1 MRREHMNATPA
12 MDRWKNR
19 QLRAAE
25 FALASGDAVHAAQ
38 HAELLIADDPAH
50 LPALEI
56 LAKALWQIGDLPRLT
71 ALLDC
76 MIRLN
81 PYEPGYFALLGAAHQ
96 SLGRIGA
103 AISAFGRSLVLDGGK
118 DPSVAEML
126 VDLRRFQAGL
136 IEGLLADD
144 ATFRGAY
151 RQDPVAACR
160 ARGFE
165 IDPPEVDLSVLS
177 QSRKASFLAARPS

>member
-1 MRREHMNATPA
+1 MMSIDATPA
-12 MDRWKNR
+12 MGRWKVQ

-25 FALASGDAVHAAQ
+25 VALASGDAVLAAQ
-38 HAELLIADDPAH
+38 HAELLIADDHTH

-81 PYEPGYFALLGAAHQ
+81 PYEPGYFALLGASHQ

-103 AISAFGRSLVLDGGK
+103 AISAFGRSLVLDGGR

-144 ATFRGAY
+144 AVFRGAY
-151 RQDPVAACR
+151 REDAVAACR

-165 IDPPEVDLSVLS
+165 IDPPAVDLRMLS
-177 QSRKASFLAARPS
+177 GSRKASFLAARPS